1 MQSFQ
6 VLDQTGKLIAGAAM
20 HLGFLLQTFSL
31 ATLGSPDPKRVRDI
45 WVFEMR
51 LKKDTTPDLLIVGRL
66 SEDGKRLAGKSAEL
80 DEQ

>member
-1 MQSFQ
+1 MI
-6 VLDQTGKLIAGAAM
+6 KLGS
-20 HLGFLLQTFSL
+20 LLQVKHIRCIVIFERSKL
-31 ATLGSPDPKRVRDI
+31 DILGSPDLKRVRDI

-51 LKKDTTPDLLIVGRL
+51 MKKDTTPDLLIVGRL